1 MVSHETWE
9 KGLVENVNGLIHQY
23 VPKKADF
30 SQISPEYIR
39 MIKDRLNN
47 RPRKSLGWKTPMQV
61 FLSNFVKPNQNVAL
75 VT

>member
-1 MVSHETWE
+1 
-9 KGLVENVNGLIHQY
+9 
-23 VPKKADF
+23 
-30 SQISPEYIR
+30 
-39 MIKDRLNN
+39 MIEDRLNN